1 MATKARLTRAAETIA
16 DVASQAGAVVGRV
29 FDASGA
35 GRLRQLS
42 RTPLRNLFDLHPQAR
57 SAPRRQLGVAT
68 IPVARI
74 RGTAVEGPAQRGSD
88 FKPLWGLRGANWRGR
103 WQRLRAANDRLAIPP
118 PLRAILTHDG
128 SCGVHVHHRSGP

>member
-1 MATKARLTRAAETIA
+1 MATKARLTRASETIA
-16 DVASQAGAVVGRV
+16 GVASEAGAVVGRV

-42 RTPLRNLFDLHPQAR
+42 RTPLPNLFDLHPEAR

-88 FKPLWGLRGANWRGR
+88 FKPLRGLRGSNWRGR
-103 WQRLRAANDRLAIPP
+103 WPPPPAANDTLSDPP
-118 PLRAILTHDG
+118 PVDG
-128 SCGVHVHHRSGP
+128 LQN